1 MSGRVRKVVDPLAEF
16 RRTCG
21 CCAKLM
27 SREVLASV
35 FLMCRY
41 PSWETRYGAAVHDEI
56 PLKSEEVSAMAVAG
70 QAHIRPGTWH
80 MVITEKMERCPTQK
94 LDRAFQESGRLT
106 EFRQEVCCVEDDSSE
121 GAVIRSTTFLSRLY
135 LALYMP
141 TDSTGCI
148 NEITKAFKIQAIPE
162 DTRTPIRIFHQK
174 HPRVDLDAVVA
185 ILRAVDG

>member
-1 MSGRVRKVVDPLAEF
+1 MSSRGRKAIDPLAEF

-21 CCAKLM
+21 PCAKLM

-41 PSWETRYGAAVHDEI
+41 PSWETRYGTAVCDEI
-56 PLKSEEVSAMAVAG
+56 PLESKQVSAIAAAG
-70 QAHIRPGTWH
+70 QAHIRPGTWYT
-80 MVITEKMERCPTQK
+80 ILTEKMEACPTQK
-94 LDRAFQESGRLT
+94 LDRAFQDSKILT
-106 EFRQEVCCVEDDSSE
+106 EFQQEVCGVDDESSE
-121 GAVIRSTTFLSRLY
+121 GEVIRSTTFLSRLY

-141 TDSTGCI
+141 TDSNACT

-162 DTRTPIRIFHQK
+162 DTKTPIRIFHKK
-174 HPRVDLDAVVA
+174 HPQVDLDAVVA

>member
-1 MSGRVRKVVDPLAEF
+1 MSRRKAADPLAEF

-21 CCAKLM
+21 RCAKLM

-41 PSWETRYGAAVHDEI
+41 PSWETRYGAAVRDEI
-56 PLKSEEVSAMAVAG
+56 PLESEEVSAIAAAG
-70 QAHIRPGTWH
+70 QAHIRPGTWYT
-80 MVITEKMERCPTQK
+80 VLAEKMERCPTQK
-94 LDRAFQESGRLT
+94 LDRAFQDSELLT
-106 EFRQEVCCVEDDSSE
+106 EFRQEVCCVEDESSE

-141 TDSTGCI
+141 KDSSACT

-162 DTRTPIRIFHQK
+162 DTKTPIRIFHQK
-174 HPRVDLDAVVA
+174 HTRVDLDAVVA